1 MVRVAR
7 VPAGARLEPV
17 CNGGSGQGGETHLA
31 PLETARYQGALYQG
45 LDCTVLEAVEK
56 VQARIEELREA
67 QGDRH
72 QLELKFDGLGQPITA
87 VAWWPTR
94 VGLPPFSVLSAAVG
108 QQNIFDSVV
117 SY

>member
-1 MVRVAR
+1 VVQRILRHSKPHVTK
-7 VPAGARLEPV
+7 E
-17 CNGGSGQGGETHLA
+17 
-31 PLETARYQGALYQG
+31 RYIKVFN
-45 LDCTVLEAVEK
+45 CTVLEAVEK
-56 VQARIEELREA
+56 VQARIEELRQA

-72 QLELKFDGLGQPITA
+72 QLELKFDGLGQPMTA